1 MALSVKVGVQL
12 KDVKNIKNEVQSK
25 LDSISKQLKISPQKI
40 NLGNIDN
47 LRTELQAKLDQVTK
61 NLKLNLSG
69 INISGVDTAKIKESL
84 GDVKVKP
91 KLDTGQIIADTNTL
105 VSQIR
110 SKVESTIGSGTIG
123 KISINTGSNGEFLG
137 AKVTAQLDNA
147 DTKVIKLNK
156 DLEILGET
164 FNQNSSKM
172 ANALAS
178 QNKYLDSQITK
189 LKSYKQAVQGSGGGS
204 VSKQMELNNA
214 LDVQIRKLEHLKS
227 SNELLGNAEKARIS
241 ETTNALKTQT
251 SQLTRYDS
259 SFKNTFGRM
268 LQYFGSGSVIYGF
281 VNQVKT
287 GVNQIIE
294 LDDAMRDFRKVA
306 DATTE
311 QLEGFTKVANGMAK
325 EVGASTEGIV
335 KSTELYSKLGYAM
348 DEASERAKNANI
360 FSNISDMDI
369 DDATKALITIQ
380 KGFGMDSMEDM
391 MTIMDATNEV
401 GNKFSSSTQD
411 IAEGLK
417 EFSSTSLEAGN
428 NLQESIGLFV
438 SANASIQDSSR
449 AGNALKTII
458 MRLRGMSTELD
469 ETGVP
474 ASKLRESIKAITASA
489 GQMVDIMKDDNTFK
503 STTEILKE
511 LSEVYPK
518 LTDAQKAW
526 MQKNIAGVHQGKQY
540 MNPLDVQKCAFE
552 TTLKPV
558 NPKALFTTI
567 RYEIWSYEC

>member
-25 LDSISKQLKISPQKI
+25 LDSMSKQLKISPQKI
-40 NLGNIDN
+40 NLGNIN
-47 LRTELQAKLDQVTK
+47 QLRTELQAKLDQVTK

-110 SKVESTIGSGTIG
+110 SKVESAIGGGTIG

-147 DTKVIKLNK
+147 DTKVIRLNH

-164 FNQNSSKM
+164 FNENTAKM
-172 ANALAS
+172 ANALAR
-178 QNKYLDSQITK
+178 QNKYLDAQITK

-214 LDVQIRKLEHLKS
+214 LDVQIRKLEQLKA

-251 SQLTRYDS
+251 NQLTKYDS

-294 LDDAMRDFRKVA
+294 LDDAMRDLRKVA

-449 AGNALKTII
+449 AGTALKTII

>member
-40 NLGNIDN
+40 NLGNINN

-61 NLKLNLSG
+61 GLKLNLSG
-69 INISGVDTAKIKESL
+69 INVSGVDTAKIKETL

-91 KLDTGQIIADTNTL
+91 KLDTGQIIADTDTL

-110 SKVESTIGSGTIG
+110 SKVETAIGNGTIG

-137 AKVTAQLDNA
+137 AKVTTQLENA

-156 DLEILGET
+156 DMEILGET

-172 ANALAS
+172 ANAIAN
-178 QNKYLDSQITK
+178 QNKYLDSQITR
-189 LKSYKQAVQGSGGGS
+189 LKTYKQAVQGSGGGS
-204 VSKQMELNNA
+204 VSKQMELNNV
-214 LDVQIRKLEHLKS
+214 LDAQIRKLEQLKS

-294 LDDAMRDFRKVA
+294 LDDAMRDLRKVA

-311 QLEGFTKVANGMAK
+311 QLDGFTKVANGMAK

-335 KSTELYSKLGYAM
+335 KSTEYYSKLGYAI
-348 DEASERAKNANI
+348 DEASERAEKANI
-360 FSNISDMDI
+360 FANVSDLSI

-380 KGFGMDSMEDM
+380 KGFNMNSMEDM
-391 MTIMDATNEV
+391 MTIMDMTNEV
-401 GNKFSSSTQD
+401 GNKFSSSTED

-417 EFSSTSLEAGN
+417 EFSSSSLEAGN
-428 NLQESIGLFV
+428 SLNESIGMFV
-438 SANASIQDSSR
+438 AANASIQDASR
-449 AGNALKTII
+449 VGTALKTIT
-458 MRLRGMSTELD
+458 MRLRAMSTEID

-474 ASKLRESIKAITASA
+474 AAKLREAIKSITSAA
-489 GQMVDIMKDDNTFK
+489 GQEVDIMKDDNTFK
-503 STTEILKE
+503 STYEILQE
-511 LSEVYPK
+511 LAEVYPK
-518 LTDAQKAW
+518 LTDAQRAW
-526 MQKNIAGVHQGKQY
+526 MQKNVAGVHQGKQY

-567 RYEIWSYEC
+567 RHEIWSYEC